1 MVRGAGAVVLG
12 GVGYL
17 YIAQRQMLLHA
28 LGLGLKYPIML
39 VSFVSRQLWTMLL
52 KPILRKVLHLRG
64 ASGGVAGAAASAAA
78 AGGELPG
85 GSY

>member
-1 MVRGAGAVVLG
+1 MHAGAALLG

-17 YIAQRQMLLHA
+17 YIGQRAMLMKVLQV
-28 LGLGLKYPIML
+28 PIL
-39 VSFVSRQLWTMLL
+39 VASLVTRKAWAIFL
-52 KPILRKVLHLRG
+52 KPILRKLISLK
-64 ASGGVAGAAASAAA
+64 GGGAAAGAAA